1 MDKLLNRPNVVDQL
15 MVLLQMQMQ
24 YIGFVAHL
32 ENREELTTSLL
43 MWVPEIN
50 KIICPICAQHN
61 WELSNDIK
69 KLSEH
74 KKELGIFAFI
84 SSIEL
89 KCQHCY
95 FQFPDHMRMV

>member
-1 MDKLLNRPNVVDQL
+1 
-15 MVLLQMQMQ
+15 MQMQ

-32 ENREELTTSLL
+32 ETREELTNSHL
-43 MWVPEIN
+43 MWVPEID
-50 KIICPICAQHN
+50 KIICPVCAKHSWALN
-61 WELSNDIK
+61 SNLQ
-69 KLSEH
+69 KLSDN

-95 FQFPDHMRMV
+95 FQFPDHMEMV